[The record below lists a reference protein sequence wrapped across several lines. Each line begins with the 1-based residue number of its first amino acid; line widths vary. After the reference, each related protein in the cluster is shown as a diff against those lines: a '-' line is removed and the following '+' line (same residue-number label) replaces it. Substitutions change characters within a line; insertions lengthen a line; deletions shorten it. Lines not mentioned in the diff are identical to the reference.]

1 MTYTRF
7 SEDAQYVWDFTR
19 CVRPNGTHY
28 GTSGKCRKGT
38 EDPYKDWEELA
49 KGNYGRVSKS
59 PDGKRVVKQLLEHN
73 GVKGEF
79 GPYERQLA
87 IRMGRLGHSPVIHR
101 IGKDSIE
108 MDLAKGKPLW
118 KSYAPAE
125 GEGPM
130 TATQAKKAG
139 AAVLALHK
147 LGFYHGDAHALQWMV
162 DGDNVKLV
170 DYGLSGKIKDNPEK
184 VLQDLSKW
192 SKIVGW
198 NNPELK
204 NDPYF
209 QLANWTMERYKNIK
223 GQSKAAKE
231 ARAELARMYLEE
243 VASL

>member
-1 MTYTRF
+1 
-7 SEDAQYVWDFTR
+7 
-19 CVRPNGTHY
+19 
-28 GTSGKCRKGT
+28 
-38 EDPYKDWEELA
+38 
-49 KGNYGRVSKS
+49 
-59 PDGKRVVKQLLEHN
+59 
-73 GVKGEF
+73 
-79 GPYERQLA
+79 
-87 IRMGRLGHSPVIHR
+87 
-101 IGKDSIE
+101 
-108 MDLAKGKPLW
+108 
-118 KSYAPAE
+118 
-125 GEGPM
+125 
-130 TATQAKKAG
+130 
-139 AAVLALHK
+139 
-147 LGFYHGDAHALQWMV
+147 
-162 DGDNVKLV
+162 V